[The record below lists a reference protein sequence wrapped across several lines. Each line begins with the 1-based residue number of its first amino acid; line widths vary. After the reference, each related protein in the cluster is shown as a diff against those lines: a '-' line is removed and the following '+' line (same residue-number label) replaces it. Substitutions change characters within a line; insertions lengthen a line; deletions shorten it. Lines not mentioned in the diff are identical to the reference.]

1 MEAGMHNDQMGLS
14 TEEPWQKRDLSDL
27 MSYNEISSH
36 KGSTISHQGAH
47 WWPLRR
53 VFGETF

>member
-14 TEEPWQKRDLSDL
+14 TEEPWQKHDLSDL

-36 KGSTISHQGAH
+36 KGSTISHQGLLEESLER
-47 WWPLRR
+47 PFRI
-53 VFGETF
+53 